1 MRAKSYYVPISEQSQ
16 KSYSTDFK
24 FSDQK
29 YNSSVY
35 NELMKDDHKERI
47 FKDWIPE
54 STQFYKLRNKY
65 YQVKDSKVIFFCQW
79 ELKYYSIFN
88 RNCIEFEKIWRNTG
102 QLESEK
108 VPTNVFFELLF
119 PTTHIIMMDA
129 EKTEDGLRFWDNM
142 VGKAFRKGLN
152 IYYIK
157 LLAPNKQLVKI
168 NIPSDYSKYWDIAHG
183 IENKY
188 QAQRFIITDIELEE
202 SKVI

>member
-16 KSYSTDFK
+16 IVYPTDFK
-24 FSDQK
+24 LFDQK
-29 YNSSVY
+29 YNNSVY

-65 YQVKDSKVIFFCQW
+65 YLIKDSKIIFFCQW

-88 RNCIEFEKIWRNTG
+88 RNCIEIEKIWRDSS
-102 QLESEK
+102 QFESKK

-119 PTTHIIMMDA
+119 PTTHIIMVDA
-129 EKTEDGLRFWDNM
+129 EKTEKGLVFWNNM
-142 VGKAFRKGLN
+142 VENAFEKGLN

-157 LLAPNKQLVKI
+157 LLAPDKKLI
-168 NIPSDYSKYWDIAHG
+168 RLDTPDSYSKYWGIAHG

-202 SKVI
+202 F